1 MSQQQLQQ
9 RVQLSTASLA
19 IVLCRDEESLSSG
32 VGKFSNPNGYD
43 VFADFK
49 SQNLKSFWNKRLVKA
64 VSEVYF
70 QGWMENFVLLVHGK
84 SSSLEVLR
92 ESWMRRALR
101 SPKRFIIRAMG
112 DVSAVHMA
120 PISQSQFIPL
130 SEVLCSVIS
139 DMNAGNVVVN
149 QEALI
154 EHLMKHH
161 PGMSIPTQDILYSA
175 LGSLIKER
183 KIYHTGE
190 GYFIVTPQT
199 YFITNSLM
207 KDNHKWLIPEKDHPS
222 PPSVTYLVSTETC
235 ADTNDFVP
243 SVAHC
248 KSCHCFS
255 QTPAQSAQ
263 DQQSISEHSG
273 KGQRCSKET
282 KTLVQ
287 HQSTSTAANYRPCE
301 PLTARKDKV
310 CKKFGLN
317 LFRRNISKKE
327 KHKKEYATY
336 SGQFPPE
343 EWPVRDEENLNNLP
357 RDLEHEIIKRINPEL
372 TVDNLVRHTIM
383 MKKIEEHRNVIS
395 KGTSTEML
403 ATKHRHQSKSIA
415 RKVAAKTTKH
425 KKKGHSTKE
434 KQRVKNKLALH
445 RTELGEVIVDGNPE
459 SHPEYLHGHLRPEII
474 EEAELE
480 NQICDDPID
489 IETKNL
495 FKKQIVNPFQG
506 RPVRDAGAGKGLN
519 GHKNREMKG
528 SRTER
533 ADKSMQRSKSWDSSR
548 TKVVADNE
556 DIQTVDDRHCKG
568 MKANGLHYDESL
580 DLQPVKECLG
590 DFGSNY
596 PESSTLRIEDKYKLL
611 QNNQPRRNLFS
622 DEPQKDTRYKVVPD
636 GCAAGSLNRRFMA
649 RQTEE
654 RRVVEQ
660 TLHSL
665 PPQVTYQCDAAH
677 LRPEIIEE
685 VELENQICDDPIDIE
700 TKNLYKK
707 QIVNPFQGRPVRDAG
722 AGKGLNGHKN
732 REMKGS
738 RTERA
743 DKSMQRSKSWD
754 SSRTKVVADNE
765 DIRAVDDRHCKG
777 MKANGLHYDESLDL
791 QPVKE
796 CLGDFG
802 SNYPESST
810 LRIEDKYKLLQNNQ
824 PRRNLFSDEPQK
836 DTRYKVVPDGCA
848 AGSLNRGFMA
858 RQTEERRVV
867 EQTLH
872 SLPPQVTYQCDAAG
886 MLPPWQRQTT
896 GQRQPSSLLRR
907 INNKGA
913 RNQPGNADHLNTTYQ
928 QLNNKQSGLII
939 KSTALQ
945 TESSLMGS
953 EVFTDED
960 QTLYQQA
967 IEDDDACSSLYLNED
982 SEELESSEDSQSGSV
997 HYQQPYSNASVW
1009 HNTAAEDHSASTCEN
1024 HPAVFGSCYQQ
1035 EEARWHDSTNRHLA
1049 NPQNGTR
1056 IENSHRPMSQFIYE
1070 HLEEKECEVEE
1081 ADLVDGSIFDF
1092 CQTSEADSDAETL
1105 HKSADEG
1112 DDTYEHWN
1120 LDQQTAENQRKQIE
1134 KKLELINNTHSAI
1147 SGQSTQSVPVL
1158 GDYSITGD
1166 SGIDSP
1172 RTRMSLA
1179 SSNLVILEGL
1189 KQRSFLQNLEN
1200 LHSKS
1205 NVILSQNSLL
1215 PLTPVIN
1222 V

>member
-32 VGKFSNPNGYD
+32 CGKLSNPNGYD

-70 QGWMENFVLLVHGK
+70 QGWMENFVLLVQGK
-84 SSSLEVLR
+84 SNSLEVLR

-101 SPKRFIIRAMG
+101 SPKRFIIRAVG
-112 DVSAVHMA
+112 DVSAVDMA

-139 DMNAGNVVVN
+139 DMNAGHVVVN

-207 KDNHKWLIPEKDHPS
+207 KDNQKWLIPEKDYPS

-235 ADTNDFVP
+235 ADTINDFAP

-248 KSCHCFS
+248 KSCRCFS

-263 DQQSISEHSG
+263 DLQSISEHNG
-273 KGQRCSKET
+273 KGQKCSKDT
-282 KTLVQ
+282 KPLVQ

-317 LFRRNISKKE
+317 LFRRNTSKKE

-459 SHPEYLHGHLRPEII
+459 NHPEYLYGHLRPEII
-474 EEAELE
+474 EEVEFE
-480 NQICDDPID
+480 RQICDDAIV

-495 FKKQIVNPFQG
+495 YKKQIDNPFQG
-506 RPVRDAGAGKGLN
+506 RPVRDAGAGKGLK

-533 ADKSMQRSKSWDSSR
+533 ADRSTQRSKSWDSSR

-568 MKANGLHYDESL
+568 MKANGLHYDANL
-580 DLQPVKECLG
+580 DLRPVKECLG
-590 DFGSNY
+590 DYGSNY

-611 QNNQPRRNLFS
+611 QNNQPRRNLFT

-649 RQTEE
+649 RQTGE

-660 TLHSL
+660 TIHSL
-665 PPQVTYQCDAAH
+665 PPQVTYHCD
-677 LRPEIIEE
+677 
-685 VELENQICDDPIDIE
+685 
-700 TKNLYKK
+700 T
-707 QIVNPFQGRPVRDAG
+707 
-722 AGKGLNGHKN
+722 
-732 REMKGS
+732 
-738 RTERA
+738 
-743 DKSMQRSKSWD
+743 
-754 SSRTKVVADNE
+754 
-765 DIRAVDDRHCKG
+765 
-777 MKANGLHYDESLDL
+777 
-791 QPVKE
+791 
-796 CLGDFG
+796 
-802 SNYPESST
+802 
-810 LRIEDKYKLLQNNQ
+810 
-824 PRRNLFSDEPQK
+824 
-836 DTRYKVVPDGCA
+836 
-848 AGSLNRGFMA
+848 
-858 RQTEERRVV
+858 
-867 EQTLH
+867 
-872 SLPPQVTYQCDAAG
+872 AG
-886 MLPPWQRQTT
+886 MLPPWPRQTT
-896 GQRQPSSLLRR
+896 GQRQPSSLLRQ
-907 INNKGA
+907 IKNKGA
-913 RNQPGNADHLNTTYQ
+913 RNQSGNSDHLPTTYQ
-928 QLNNKQSGLII
+928 QFNNKQSGLII

-945 TESSLMGS
+945 AESSPMGS

-960 QTLYQQA
+960 QTLYQQV

-997 HYQQPYSNASVW
+997 HYQQPYSNASDW

-1049 NPQNGTR
+1049 NPESGSH
-1056 IENSHRPMSQFIYE
+1056 IENMPMSQFIYE
-1070 HLEEKECEVEE
+1070 HLEEKERKVEE

-1092 CQTSEADSDAETL
+1092 CQRSEADSDAETL
-1105 HKSADEG
+1105 HKSTDEG
-1112 DDTYEHWN
+1112 DNKSGHWN

-1134 KKLELINNTHSAI
+1134 QKLELINSTHSAI
-1147 SGQSTQSVPVL
+1147 SGQSTQGVPIP

-1179 SSNLVILEGL
+1179 SSNSVILEGL
-1189 KQRSFLQNLEN
+1189 KRQSFLQNLEN
-1200 LHSKS
+1200 LHSKN
-1205 NVILSQNSLL
+1205 NVICSQNSLL

>member
-1 MSQQQLQQ
+1 MSQQQMQQ

-19 IVLCRDEESLSSG
+19 IVLCRDEASLSSG
-32 VGKFSNPNGYD
+32 AGKFSNPNGYD

-64 VSEVYF
+64 MSEVYF

-84 SSSLEVLR
+84 SNSLEVLR

-101 SPKRFIIRAMG
+101 SPERFIIRAVG
-112 DVSAVHMA
+112 DVTAVHMA

-139 DMNAGNVVVN
+139 DMNAVHVVVN

-207 KDNHKWLIPEKDHPS
+207 KDNQKWLIQEKDQPS

-235 ADTNDFVP
+235 MDTINDFVP

-248 KSCHCFS
+248 KSCRCFS

-263 DQQSISEHSG
+263 DLQSISEHNG
-273 KGQRCSKET
+273 KGQKCSKDT
-282 KTLVQ
+282 KPLVQ

-301 PLTARKDKV
+301 LLTARKDKV

-459 SHPEYLHGHLRPEII
+459 NHPDCLHGHLRPKII

-480 NQICDDPID
+480 NQICADPND
-489 IETKNL
+489 IERKNL
-495 FKKQIVNPFQG
+495 YKKQIDNPFQG
-506 RPVRDAGAGKGLN
+506 RPVRDAGAGKGLK

-533 ADKSMQRSKSWDSSR
+533 ADRSTQRSKSWDSSR
-548 TKVVADNE
+548 TKVVAGNE
-556 DIQTVDDRHCKG
+556 DIRAVDEGHCKG
-568 MKANGLHYDESL
+568 MKANRLHFDESL

-611 QNNQPRRNLFS
+611 QNNQPRRNLFG
-622 DEPQKDTRYKVVPD
+622 DEPQKDTRYNVVPD

-654 RRVVEQ
+654 HRVVEQ
-660 TLHSL
+660 T
-665 PPQVTYQCDAAH
+665 V
-677 LRPEIIEE
+677 
-685 VELENQICDDPIDIE
+685 
-700 TKNLYKK
+700 
-707 QIVNPFQGRPVRDAG
+707 
-722 AGKGLNGHKN
+722 
-732 REMKGS
+732 
-738 RTERA
+738 
-743 DKSMQRSKSWD
+743 
-754 SSRTKVVADNE
+754 
-765 DIRAVDDRHCKG
+765 
-777 MKANGLHYDESLDL
+777 
-791 QPVKE
+791 
-796 CLGDFG
+796 
-802 SNYPESST
+802 
-810 LRIEDKYKLLQNNQ
+810 
-824 PRRNLFSDEPQK
+824 
-836 DTRYKVVPDGCA
+836 
-848 AGSLNRGFMA
+848 
-858 RQTEERRVV
+858 
-867 EQTLH
+867 H

-886 MLPPWQRQTT
+886 MLPPWPRQTI
-896 GQRQPSSLLRR
+896 GQHQPSSLLRQ
-907 INNKGA
+907 INNKAA
-913 RNQPGNADHLNTTYQ
+913 RNQSGNPDHLTTAYQ
-928 QLNNKQSGLII
+928 QLNSKQSGLII
-939 KSTALQ
+939 QSAVLQ
-945 TESSLMGS
+945 TESSPMGS
-953 EVFTDED
+953 EVFMDED

-997 HYQQPYSNASVW
+997 HYQKPYSNSSDW
-1009 HNTAAEDHSASTCEN
+1009 HNTAAQDHSASTCEN

-1049 NPQNGTR
+1049 NPQNSTR

-1070 HLEEKECEVEE
+1070 HLEEKEREGEE

-1105 HKSADEG
+1105 QKSADEG
-1112 DDTYEHWN
+1112 DSKYEHWN
-1120 LDQQTAENQRKQIE
+1120 LNQQTAENQRKQIE

-1147 SGQSTQSVPVL
+1147 SGQSSQGVPVS

-1179 SSNLVILEGL
+1179 SSNLVVLEGL
-1189 KQRSFLQNLEN
+1189 KRRSFLQNLEN
-1200 LHSKS
+1200 LHSKN
-1205 NVILSQNSLL
+1205 NVIRSQNSLL